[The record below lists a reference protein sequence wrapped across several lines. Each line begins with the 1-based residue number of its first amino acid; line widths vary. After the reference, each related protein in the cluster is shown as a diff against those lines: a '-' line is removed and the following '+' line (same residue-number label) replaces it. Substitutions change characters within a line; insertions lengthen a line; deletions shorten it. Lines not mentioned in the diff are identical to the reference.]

1 MQKGLLY
8 NNSLLICTDGLV
20 YADIQRLT
28 QYLMHRF
35 NIKCTIH
42 KKAGGNFHIFILAKS
57 VDLVKNMILP
67 FELKIIYAS
76 ALGSSVYPPTFG
88 FPPYSSHE
96 KNYKK
101 KGKQGQKEHKF
112 YNNVPFRSP
121 FLLNTRPVVKLLES
135 SLSLRKFYST
145 KYNPDPVVP
154 ILKYENADLSKKK
167 L

>member
-1 MQKGLLY
+1 MLNEFYFSFYLSQPSREGKKKVKTVPLDLSLLTPLALAHWVMQKGLLY

-67 FELKIIYAS
+67 FELK
-76 ALGSSVYPPTFG
+76 
-88 FPPYSSHE
+88 
-96 KNYKK
+96 
-101 KGKQGQKEHKF
+101 
-112 YNNVPFRSP
+112 
-121 FLLNTRPVVKLLES
+121 
-135 SLSLRKFYST
+135 
-145 KYNPDPVVP
+145 
-154 ILKYENADLSKKK
+154 
-167 L
+167 